1 MPDQYPGTRALSDAA
16 LREALD
22 LLGQVV
28 ASMSARID
36 TQGEKIDEQE
46 RLIVMMTEA
55 LADTRDAAR
64 RAAKQTDAKAYAG
77 QMVEALDAN
86 LDPLFRKLQNAIEG
100 INRQHR
106 ETTDRLRQLE
116 EAENAGLDRLRQELT
131 DASVWR
137 RKVPL
142 IWASAAGLV
151 IVLTIGLSLFFSA

>member
-1 MPDQYPGTRALSDAA
+1 MPDRYPGSRALSDAA
-16 LREALD
+16 LRETLD

-46 RLIVMMTEA
+46 RLIVMMMEA

-64 RAAKQTDAKAYAG
+64 RAAKQTDAKTYAG

-86 LDPLFRKLQNAIEG
+86 LDPLFQKFENAIEG

-106 ETTDRLRQLE
+106 ETTDRLKQLE
-116 EAENAGLDRLRQELT
+116 QAENAGLDKLRQELT
-131 DASVWR
+131 DASAWR
-137 RKVPL
+137 RKVPV
-142 IWASAAGLV
+142 IWAGAAGLAA
-151 IVLTIGLSLFFSA
+151 VLTVGLSLVFSA